1 MTEPGGALRTPDK
14 PPQLSHTPRS
24 PGTGQSQ
31 TQELLSS
38 PEVYPLSST
47 LPEEV
52 SRCGAPP
59 PTLHTWLPSP
69 ADGPGVYA
77 HLWNRA
83 SGQTTPLTC
92 PIMELPAFDR
102 RQLPPGTLL
111 MPLLGLILTAPPS
124 VG

>member
-1 MTEPGGALRTPDK
+1 MGGLTHTRQTSTAEPY
-14 PPQLSHTPRS
+14 PRS

-38 PEVYPLSST
+38 PEEYPLSSM

-69 ADGPGVYA
+69 ADGPGVC

-83 SGQTTPLTC
+83 SGQITPLTC
-92 PIMELPAFDR
+92 PIMELPAFDKW
-102 RQLPPGTLL
+102 QLRPGTLL
-111 MPLLGLILTAPPS
+111 MPLLGLILTAPLS